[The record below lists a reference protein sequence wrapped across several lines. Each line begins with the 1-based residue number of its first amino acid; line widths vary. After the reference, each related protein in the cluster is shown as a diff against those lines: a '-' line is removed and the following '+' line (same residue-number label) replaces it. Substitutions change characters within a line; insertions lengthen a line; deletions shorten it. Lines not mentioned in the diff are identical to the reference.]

1 MSDDELLRFESK
13 WKEIYSEGIEK
24 VFRIADTKSESI
36 NLSQYTK
43 LYTMAYD
50 ICVSKSTVIPIKLY
64 ERLTETIKIYC
75 VKVFEKIRSSRN
87 ILQDFVESWTTFE
100 ETVLK
105 WILKLFSYLTR
116 QNFKVKK
123 NLNLEMDLKMS
134 FKEQVYDKIKSE
146 LNYSF
151 FLFMDAERRGELT
164 DPSCL
169 KKFIKFLSSIEV
181 SYMEFLYNNNFESDI
196 LYHTLNFY
204 RPLINE
210 IFNSSNFIK
219 YLHWGL
225 DVLHKEEERLCIYL
239 PAKTVKSIISH
250 LREDIFFSQSKVL
263 LESPEGFKSLLQ
275 KNSFE
280 DLKSTYNIFSLEQKS
295 LQILLFIFKNYIRE
309 EFKNLIEKSDSVC
322 NYNDGPREVTLK
334 TNYVEDFIN
343 FYNLNNKIISESF
356 GGSNM
361 FNVSYKEVLE
371 NVQSS
376 NSKFNNSYILPF
388 YIDKN
393 LKRSPNNHSSE
404 ASIIIDKILSVF
416 PSLPDKDI
424 FIDIHKNLVRKSQNN
439 DTIKIFFYFL
449 PCLVK

>member
-24 VFRIADTKSESI
+24 VFRIADTRTESI

-64 ERLTETIKIYC
+64 DRITETIKVYC

-87 ILQDFVESWTTFE
+87 ILQDFVDSWTTFE

-134 FKEQVYDKIKSE
+134 FKDQIYDKIKPE

-151 FLFMDAERRGELT
+151 FLLMDAERRGELT
-164 DPSCL
+164 DSTSL

-181 SYMEFLYNNNFESDI
+181 SYMEYLYNNNFESDI
-196 LYHTLNFY
+196 MLHTLNFY

-210 IFNSSNFIK
+210 LFNNSDFTH
-219 YLHWGL
+219 YLHWGQS
-225 DVLHKEEERLCIYL
+225 VIRREEERLSIYL
-239 PAKTVKSIISH
+239 PMKTVKSIVCR
-250 LREDIFFSQSKVL
+250 LREDIFFNQNKVL
-263 LESPEGFKSLLQ
+263 LESPLGFKALLQ

-280 DLKSTYNIFSLEQKS
+280 DLKSTYDIFSQEQKS
-295 LQILLFIFKNYIRE
+295 LHILLLIFKNFIRE
-309 EFKNLIEKSDSVC
+309 EFKSLIEKTDSAC
-322 NYNDGPREVTLK
+322 NYNDGPREVAVK
-334 TNYVEDFIN
+334 TNYVDEFIN
-343 FYNLNNKIISESF
+343 FYSLNTKIIFESF

-393 LKRSPNNHSSE
+393 LKRSPHNHSSE
-404 ASIIIDKILSVF
+404 ASAIIDKILSVF

-424 FIDIHKNLVRKSQNN
+424 FIDIHKNLVR
-439 DTIKIFFYFL
+439 I
-449 PCLVK
+449 